1 MANVA
6 TITRLLTE
14 AALAYPAYDKS
25 KLAPAMKFYIKALA
39 EFEPKTIEAAL
50 ETIIASSKWF
60 PSVSEVVATCRKVEA
75 DNKPQYHIPAPDIL
89 RRELIGLER
98 ARSYDFDPA
107 SWERLAMKL
116 EKDDRVYLANYVR
129 QKAGLPTV
137 DYRLDEAAMI
147 AHDIE
152 YEAAHPFTGE
162 RWWEV
167 GA

>member
-1 MANVA
+1 MANAA
-6 TITRLLTE
+6 TITKLLTE
-14 AALAYPAYDKS
+14 AAGAYPAYDKT
-25 KLAPAMKFYIKALA
+25 KLPQAMKFYIKALA
-39 EFEPKTIEAAL
+39 GFDEKTL
-50 ETIIASSKWF
+50 ETAIEERIATSRWF
-60 PSVSEVVATCRKVEA
+60 PAVAELVETCRKVQS

-98 ARSYDFDPA
+98 ARTYDFDPA
-107 SWERLAMKL
+107 SWGRLAAKL
-116 EKDDRVYLANYVR
+116 EKDDRVYFANHVR

-162 RWWEV
+162 RWWE
-167 GA
+167 AT